1 MYSSFQLQVKGTYVH
16 LEALIAVHYAYRLI
30 SFAGK
35 YSRPRSLEKPWSFPI
50 ETYDVGT
57 PYVARIDHLAQFSI
71 FIT

>member
-1 MYSSFQLQVKGTYVH
+1 MH
-16 LEALIAVHYAYRLI
+16 LEALIAVHYSYRLI

-35 YSRPRSLEKPWSFPI
+35 HSRPRSLEKPWSFPI

-57 PYVARIDHLAQFSI
+57 PYARIGHLAQSSI